1 MPGAVRS
8 LLAFTVAL
16 TAVVTGATACGDDDV
31 AVTTSAGPS
40 TSPPGTTPNSN
51 LAAVTATGS
60 GAVSLA
66 LGQRLVVKLD
76 ANATT
81 GYAWVITTAAA
92 AATLALESGPTYTAT
107 PTDSPVAGSGGTT
120 STVFRA
126 MGPGTTTVVLSYRRS
141 FEPAAPDNQTV
152 TLVVTVR

>member
-60 GAVSLA
+60 GGVSLA
-66 LGQRLVVKLD
+66 LGQRLVGKLD
-76 ANATT
+76 TT
-81 GYAWVITTAAA
+81 P
-92 AATLALESGPTYTAT
+92 PT
-107 PTDSPVAGSGGTT
+107 G
-120 STVFRA
+120 
-126 MGPGTTTVVLSYRRS
+126 
-141 FEPAAPDNQTV
+141 
-152 TLVVTVR
+152 